1 MIWYRYQGINSKG
14 KDVSGRIHAADGD
27 EVASLLQDQGVII
40 RRIEEDEDVA
50 EMAYAAPEVSKANR
64 FSNLSSRDFE
74 VISDHLSDL
83 TRAKLPL
90 SRGLEAVSHEIE
102 NARIRSAVQKM
113 ASELDAGN
121 DLETVLAD
129 SKAPR
134 ELCALVHAG
143 TQSGRMTEILADYVA
158 HTRQLSE
165 MKNQL
170 LMALSYPLI
179 LMGFATLVFL
189 SILFWIVP
197 SFISIYQDFQV
208 ELPAIT
214 LKLMQASLFLRTQW
228 WWYLPAFLISVAGCL
243 WFIKTDIGQEFSQK
257 IIYRLPLV
265 GGLLSGITVSRF
277 SHLLALLVDNGT
289 PFHEAMKLS
298 GESSSNYQIRA
309 ACRQFTQTALTGEA
323 QLAPLESL
331 NIFPA
336 TFLRTLADHTG
347 TSSRTEPKYS
357 VEILNALSDMLNSQT
372 RVRITFFASVVEPL
386 IIIFCGTLMGFLF
399 IAMLAPLIKLL
410 NMLS

>member
-1 MIWYRYQGINSKG
+1 MIWYRYQGINSTG
-14 KDVSGRIHAADGD
+14 KKVSGRIHATDRD
-27 EVASLLQDQGVII
+27 EVASLLQDQEVKIE
-40 RRIEEDEDVA
+40 RIEEEA
-50 EMAYAAPEVSKANR
+50 AAMAYAAPEVSKAN
-64 FSNLSSRDFE
+64 SLTNLSSRDFE

-90 SRGLEAVSHEIE
+90 SMGLEAVSYEIE
-102 NARIRSAVQKM
+102 NARLRSAVQDL
-113 ASELDAGN
+113 ASQLDAGN

-143 TQSGRMTEILADYVA
+143 TQSGKMTEILADYVA

-165 MKNQL
+165 MKSQL

-179 LMGFATLVFL
+179 LLAFASLAFL
-189 SILFWIVP
+189 SILIWIIP
-197 SFISIYQDFQV
+197 SFESIYMDFQI
-208 ELPAIT
+208 ELPAVT
-214 LKLMQASLFLRTQW
+214 LKLFQASFFLRTQW
-228 WWYLPAFLISVAGCL
+228 WWYLPAGILTIAGCL
-243 WFIKTDIGQEFSQK
+243 WFIKTEFGQVWTQK
-257 IIYRLPLV
+257 LIYRLPLV

-289 PFHEAMKLS
+289 PFHEAMRMS
-298 GESSSNYQIRA
+298 GESSSNLEIRA
-309 ACRQFTQTALTGEA
+309 ACRQFTQSASTG
-323 QLAPLESL
+323 QPQVTPLESL
-331 NIFPA
+331 KIFPA
-336 TFLRTLADHTG
+336 TFLRTLANHAG
-347 TSSRTEPKYS
+347 TASRSEPKYS

-399 IAMLAPLIKLL
+399 IAMLAPLIQLM
-410 NMLS
+410 NWLS